1 MGRSCRAIRSD
12 VEKSGYF
19 VKESLSVSKVHYKI
33 WICSLETVTHAAGPE
48 GASDG
53 RLGSAIEG
61 IFAALCTHLVFR
73 LGYARCFD

>member
-19 VKESLSVSKVHYKI
+19 VKESLSVRKVHTI
-33 WICSLETVTHAAGPE
+33 WICSLETVTDAAGPE

-53 RLGSAIEG
+53 RLGSAIVG
-61 IFAALCTHLVFR
+61 TFVALRTHLVFR
-73 LGYARCFD
+73 LADARCFG